1 MTAPHSNTPSKTHNT
16 GPDQWADIGVN
27 LTDRQFNDDR
37 ETVIER
43 AASAGVAW
51 QLITGTSIDES
62 RAAIALAGEYP
73 TLFATA
79 GLHPHSARFYS
90 PALEKELRELLA
102 HEQTK
107 AAGEMGLD
115 FNRDFSPRPDQ
126 ERAFEAQLALAAELK
141 LPVFLHERDAHERF
155 LPILK
160 AFRDD
165 LPGAVVHCFTWS
177 RQALFDY
184 LDLDCHI
191 GITGWVCDERRG
203 KPLAELVPN
212 IPDQRLLLET
222 DAPYL
227 LPRDLPEAPPKKRRN
242 EPALLPWIG
251 QRVAQLRGQ
260 QTPDV
265 AAMTYHNA
273 LALFR

>member
-1 MTAPHSNTPSKTHNT
+1 MTALHNTPPSETQKIA
-16 GPDQWADIGVN
+16 PEQWADIGVN
-27 LTDRQFNDDR
+27 LTDRQFHDDR
-37 ETVIER
+37 EAVIER
-43 AASAGVAW
+43 AACAGVTW
-51 QLITGTSIDES
+51 QLITGTTIDDS
-62 RAAIALAGEYP
+62 RAAIALADEHSG
-73 TLFATA
+73 LFATA

-90 PALEKELRELLA
+90 AALEAELRDLLA
-102 HEQTK
+102 HEQIK

-115 FNRDFSPRPDQ
+115 FNRDFSPRPEQ
-126 ERAFEAQLALAAELK
+126 ERAFEAQLALAAEYK

-160 AFRDD
+160 SFRDA
-165 LPGAVVHCFTWS
+165 LPGAVVHCFTGS
-177 RQALFDY
+177 REALFAY

-203 KPLAELVPN
+203 KPLAELLPN
-212 IPDQRLLLET
+212 ISDNRLLLET

-227 LPRDLPEAPPKKRRN
+227 LPRDLPQAPPKKRRN

-260 QTPDV
+260 ETQQV
-265 AAMTYHNA
+265 AAMTYQNA
-273 LALFR
+273 LTLFR